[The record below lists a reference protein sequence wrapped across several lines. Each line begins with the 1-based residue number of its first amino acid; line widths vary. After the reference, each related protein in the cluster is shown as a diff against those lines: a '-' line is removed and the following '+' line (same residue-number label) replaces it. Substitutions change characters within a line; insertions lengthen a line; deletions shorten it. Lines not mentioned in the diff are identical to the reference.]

1 MMAPRDLTNF
11 LIIGGGAAGLM
22 TARELARAGKRVTIV
37 EARDRCG
44 GRICPLPIQ
53 EFGYAAEG
61 GAEFVHGAAPVTRS
75 LMREAG
81 LALLPRTGTRWST
94 RTGALLPADSSLPHA
109 DRFYEALR
117 AAKAD
122 LPIAEFLE
130 TQFAGPQYDQLR
142 RSITRTVEGYDA
154 ADPQRFST
162 IAFRDEWFGRE
173 EGEHGRIE
181 KGYGALIDYL
191 KAECRR
197 HDAAIH
203 LGAAVI
209 AIDEARGGIAA

>member
-1 MMAPRDLTNF
+1 MARLDPTHF
-11 LIIGGGAAGLM
+11 LIVGAGAAGLM
-22 TARELARAGKRVTIV
+22 TARELARADNRVTIV
-37 EARDRCG
+37 EGRDRCG
-44 GRICPLPIQ
+44 GRILPLPTQ
-53 EFGYAAEG
+53 EFGYPAEG

-109 DRFYEALR
+109 DRFYRALR
-117 AAKAD
+117 AVKAD

-130 TQFAGPQYDQLR
+130 VHFAGPQYDQLR

-162 IAFRDEWFGRE
+162 IALRE
-173 EGEHGRIE
+173 EWMSREQGEHGRIE
-181 KGYGALIDYL
+181 KGYGALIEYL
-191 KAECRR
+191 EAECRR
-197 HDAAIH
+197 HGAALH
-203 LGAAVI
+203 LGAAVV
-209 AIDEARGGIAA
+209 AIDEAPGGIAA